1 MKVTFDIL
9 SELHLFLESKAFCSY
24 YRFIEKYGTHIV
36 VGVKMGGKDVIYI
49 KQQQESPL
57 QQTEVQTY
65 LKRIADERFSDE
77 FCENLLLASADFPR
91 KLKVVSTVLAL

>member
-1 MKVTFDIL
+1 
-9 SELHLFLESKAFCSY
+9 
-24 YRFIEKYGTHIV
+24 
-36 VGVKMGGKDVIYI
+36 MGGKDVIYI

-77 FCENLLLASADFPR
+77 FCENFLLASDNFPG
-91 KLKVVSTVLAL
+91 KLKVVIVL